1 MPVAT
6 AAARFVAD
14 SPGSR
19 VRRLTAAAPPA
30 NAIQRENAKPGT
42 TEWKLTNPAYTVRS
56 NRRLRV
62 VDQRQPRRTHQAVRE
77 YRVADVHAGY
87 LSHGV
92 LRRPGRAADD
102 EYRDASRQ
110 SAGHPVTRSGHRP
123 GRVQLAQ
130 SLRARHPQRR
140 RSDGVDE
147 RHLPREADR
156 KRRTQAAVHRLYG
169 ARRWPALG
177 SDHGADR
184 EHVSGLQRVGREI
197 ALRHDREPE
206 RHREQSR
213 QGVIRPSV
221 LQ

>member
-1 MPVAT
+1 MEAHEHRLHSSRAIEGYASLTSVNRGGRIKLFVNT
-6 AAARFVAD
+6 A
-14 SPGSR
+14 SPT
-19 VRRLTAAAPPA
+19 L
-30 NAIQRENAKPGT
+30 
-42 TEWKLTNPAYTVRS
+42 
-56 NRRLRV
+56 
-62 VDQRQPRRTHQAVRE
+62 
-77 YRVADVHAGY
+77 HAGY

-92 LRRPGRAADD
+92 LRRPGSAADD

-110 SAGHPVTRSGHRP
+110 SAGDPVTRSRHRP
-123 GRVQLAQ
+123 GRVQLAR

-169 ARRWPALG
+169 AGRWPALG

-206 RHREQSR
+206 RHRTQSR